1 MQKRRLTAKV
11 KLTVYVS
18 HAIAD
23 RLDLACKVPGRN
35 KSKFTEKALEHMLD
49 PEQVLAKDGG
59 VSRGL
64 QQVTKAVSQIDR
76 HQQVVIESFGLFIQ
90 YFLTVTPPL
99 PKSEQEGARAK
110 GHQRFE
116 MFIAQL
122 GRRLAGSHSLVSEVL
137 EKVVRNDPDLLMR
150 DFDEQVFD
158 NRESSRQ
165 PSPPTSPRPA
175 GPGRGGEAPAQRGHN
190 TASRPPDVA
199 PGASSPVTGDDHG

>member
-1 MQKRRLTAKV
+1 MQKRRLSSKV

-35 KSKFTEKALEHMLD
+35 KSKFTEKALEQMLD
-49 PEQVLAKDGG
+49 PEQVLSKDGG

-64 QQVTKAVSQIDR
+64 QQVTKTVAQIDR

-99 PKSEQEGARAK
+99 PKSEQDAAKAK

-116 MFIAQL
+116 AFIAQL
-122 GRRLAGSHSLVSEVL
+122 GRRLAGSGLTR
-137 EKVVRNDPDLLMR
+137 KKWR
-150 DFDEQVFD
+150 DF
-158 NRESSRQ
+158 
-165 PSPPTSPRPA
+165 
-175 GPGRGGEAPAQRGHN
+175 
-190 TASRPPDVA
+190 
-199 PGASSPVTGDDHG
+199 

>member
-1 MQKRRLTAKV
+1 MPKRRLTAKV

-18 HAIAD
+18 HSIAD

-35 KSKFTEKALEHMLD
+35 KSKFTEKALEHLLD

-76 HQQVVIESFGLFIQ
+76 HQQVVIESFGLFIR

-99 PKSEQEGARAK
+99 PKSEQDTARAK
-110 GHQRFE
+110 GHQRFDD
-116 MFIAQL
+116 FIAQL

-150 DFDEQVFD
+150 DLEEQVYD
-158 NRESSRQ
+158 HHESS
-165 PSPPTSPRPA
+165 PGPA
-175 GPGRGGEAPAQRGHN
+175 GPGREGEAPAPQRRSP
-190 TASRPPDVA
+190 ASPPSDAA
-199 PGASSPVTGDDHG
+199 PGASSLGGVRG